1 MSKEESQKL
10 LLDDIERNEEIMKH
24 MVLEDMDK
32 YNSLSEMAWMA
43 FYINVI
49 PPTEVIEM
57 NNCI

>member
-32 YNSLSEMAWMA
+32 YNSLSEMVWMA

-49 PPTEVIEM
+49 PPTEVREM

>member
-32 YNSLSEMAWMA
+32 YNSISEMAWMA

-49 PPTEVIEM
+49 PPTEVREM